1 MACLNSISMLREN
14 LLEATKV
21 TISIVNY
28 LKNFMVLS
36 NASCFNSESTM
47 LKFNEMKVI
56 CNKVK
61 IVMVLFYALEMSI
74 LKRTYYG
81 VKSNSFIHDGFYFVE
96 KSWT

>member
-1 MACLNSISMLREN
+1 MLREN

-36 NASCFNSESTM
+36 NASCFNSTM

-56 CNKVK
+56 CYKVK

-81 VKSNSFIHDGFYFVE
+81 VKNNSFIHDGFYFVE
-96 KSWT
+96 KLWT

>member
-1 MACLNSISMLREN
+1 MGSWRDLIKLQKEGICMTCLNSISMLREN

-36 NASCFNSESTM
+36 NASCFNSTM

-56 CNKVK
+56 CYKVK

-74 LKRTYYG
+74 LKRTSTMG
-81 VKSNSFIHDGFYFVE
+81 
-96 KSWT
+96 

>member
-36 NASCFNSESTM
+36 NASCFNSTM
-47 LKFNEMKVI
+47 LKFNEMKVMLQSKN
-56 CNKVK
+56 CNG
-61 IVMVLFYALEMSI
+61 FI
-74 LKRTYYG
+74 LCFRN
-81 VKSNSFIHDGFYFVE
+81 VYFE
-96 KSWT
+96 KDLLWGKK

>member
-1 MACLNSISMLREN
+1 MLREN

-81 VKSNSFIHDGFYFVE
+81 VKSNSFIHDVFYFVE
-96 KSWT
+96 KS

>member
-1 MACLNSISMLREN
+1 MLREN

-28 LKNFMVLS
+28 LKNFMVHVLSNAS

-56 CNKVK
+56 CYKVK

-81 VKSNSFIHDGFYFVE
+81 VKSNSFIHDGFYFME

>member
-1 MACLNSISMLREN
+1 MLREN
-14 LLEATKV
+14 LLDATKV
-21 TISIVNY
+21 TVSIVNY

-36 NASCFNSESTM
+36 NASCFNSTM

-56 CNKVK
+56 CYKVK
-61 IVMVLFYALEMSI
+61 IEMVLFYALEMSI

-81 VKSNSFIHDGFYFVE
+81 VKSNSFIHGGFYFVE

>member
-1 MACLNSISMLREN
+1 MLREN

-56 CNKVK
+56 CYKVK

-81 VKSNSFIHDGFYFVE
+81 VKSNSFIHDVFYFVE
-96 KSWT
+96 KS